1 MQLDTVITERNSLN
15 VLRILPFN
23 CLTVLLGLAEV
34 ELSSLLTKSMVTCF
48 GFVTKAVLIAHQCFV
63 CY

>member
-1 MQLDTVITERNSLN
+1 MQLDTVITERSCLN
-15 VLRILPFN
+15 VLHILPFN

-34 ELSSLLTKSMVTCF
+34 ELSTKSMVTYL
-48 GFVTKAVLIAHQCFV
+48 GFVTKAVLITHQCFV